1 MPLPAPLTPVA
12 DLQAVGESMML
23 EWRIFQKRLN
33 YIEKKLD
40 QDVLPAR
47 PVSKDHTRT
56 NRNGVSLERAE
67 QLGEQ
72 KKHAAS
78 LKNSEQKLGLRK
90 ERKSVDVGA
99 LVSQASHNDM
109 KRRVLARGA
118 SNWRLG
124 KAGPSLGQR

>member
-1 MPLPAPLTPVA
+1 MPLPASLTPVA

-67 QLGEQ
+67 QLGEH

-78 LKNSEQKLGLRK
+78 LKTSEQKLGLRK

-99 LVSQASHNDM
+99 LVS
-109 KRRVLARGA
+109 
-118 SNWRLG
+118 
-124 KAGPSLGQR
+124 